1 MKRNFLQRKGMSM
14 QYRHLGESDME
25 LSILG
30 LGTWAMGSGGWAFA
44 WGDQDEAASIR
55 AIHHA
60 LELDINWIDTAAIY
74 GLGLAEEVVGR
85 ALKQASRKPFLFT
98 KCAMRWDEKGRIS
111 YSLKRDSVRQECEA
125 SLRRLQVDV
134 IDLYQIHWP
143 NPAED
148 IEEGWSAMAE
158 LQREG
163 KVRYIGV
170 SNFNVAQLERAAAI
184 APITSL
190 QPPYSALDQDVA
202 TEILPWCQAHNVGVI
217 AYSPMGSGLLT
228 GAMTAERVAQMPK
241 DDWRRR
247 DNDFK
252 EPRLARN
259 LALAQ
264 LMGEIGQP
272 HAVSTAAVALGWV
285 LANGAVT
292 GAIVGARSPEQVDG
306 FIAGGDFRLAPEEYA
321 RINQFIAEHP

>member
-1 MKRNFLQRKGMSM
+1 MSM